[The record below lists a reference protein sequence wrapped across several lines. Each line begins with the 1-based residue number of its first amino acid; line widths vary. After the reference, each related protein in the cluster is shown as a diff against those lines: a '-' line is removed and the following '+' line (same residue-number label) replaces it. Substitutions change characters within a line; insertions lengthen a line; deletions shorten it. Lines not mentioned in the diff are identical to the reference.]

1 MEKIRTLS
9 YNEWTRLSKAE
20 DKESEFK
27 KILGLQGRYILG
39 DTAVSIEN
47 SEMLGA
53 YKHRENGRDFYYIV
67 VNILSKE
74 HAFAWSLFE
83 VLTNGEQK
91 KRDKEI

>member
-1 MEKIRTLS
+1 LKLELNQLV
-9 YNEWTRLSKAE
+9 YNK
-20 DKESEFK
+20 DKQEEFK
-27 KILGLQGRYILG
+27 NILGLTGRYILG

-47 SEMLGA
+47 SEILGA

-83 VLTNGEQK
+83 VLTNGEQRE
-91 KRDKEI
+91 RDKQN